1 MLDYKKKMII
11 EELKN
16 SSEEDVKDFLEAL
29 KLNEY
34 FLDIYFKDINEKSNE
49 YLNNVKSETIY
60 FMPRG

>member
-16 SSEEDVKDFLEAL
+16 SSEEDLKDFLEAL
-29 KLNEY
+29 KLNQY
-34 FLDIYFKDINEKSNE
+34 FLDIYFKDINEKSDE
-49 YLNNVKSETIY
+49 YLKNVKSETIY

>member
-1 MLDYKKKMII
+1 MLEYKKKMII

-16 SSEEDVKDFLEAL
+16 SSKEDLKDFLEAL

-34 FLDIYFKDINEKSNE
+34 FLDIYFKDINEKSDE